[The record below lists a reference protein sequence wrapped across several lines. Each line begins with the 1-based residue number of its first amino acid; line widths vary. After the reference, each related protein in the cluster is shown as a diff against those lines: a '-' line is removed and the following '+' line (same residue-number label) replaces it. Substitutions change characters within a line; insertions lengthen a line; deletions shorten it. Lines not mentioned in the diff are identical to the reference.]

1 MSMIALR
8 AACGLAL
15 AAAISGAAPVTYTL
29 TENGQTGDCYQIHI
43 ELDLKGEMRVSREG
57 QQQTLKLVAQAEH
70 RFAERVLVVD
80 RGVIHKTARAYETA
94 KAAITQ
100 GQEKLERS
108 LRPER
113 RLIVAQESGGQA
125 LVYAPAGA
133 MTPDEIE
140 LAGEHFDTL
149 SLAGLLPARPVAQ
162 AEKWKPAADVVQYL
176 CGFEGLTGHSLECK
190 LEAVNDKTAR
200 IAISGTANGI
210 DLGALVKLE
219 IQANAEFDMKSN
231 RLTAL
236 EWKQK
241 DERGQGPASPALTVE
256 STTKLTRSPIGQ
268 PASLTDV
275 ALISVPDGLEP
286 PAAMTQVSSH
296 FECKT
301 PFDLACSRDWQI
313 VAQTA
318 DHLVLRLLDRGDF
331 VAQATITPWDSTK
344 PGQHLTP
351 EAFREAMNKTKG
363 WEVGDIVEETEV
375 PSEKIASDNG
385 RWLYRIQESGK
396 MDSLKV
402 VQTFYLLASPTGEQI
417 VLAFTMTPQQVGKVG
432 GRDLALIRGLEFCH
446 K

>member
-15 AAAISGAAPVTYTL
+15 AAALGGAAPVTYTL
-29 TENGQTGDCYQIHI
+29 TESGQAGDCYQIHI
-43 ELDLKGEMRVSREG
+43 ELDLKGEMHVSREG
-57 QQQTLKLVAQAEH
+57 QPQTLKLAAQAEH
-70 RFAERVLVVD
+70 RFAERVLVAD

-94 KAAITQ
+94 SATITQ
-100 GQEKLERS
+100 GQEKLERT

-140 LAGEHFDTL
+140 LVGEHFDTL
-149 SLAGLLPARPVAQ
+149 SLAGLLPAKAVAVG
-162 AEKWKPAADVVQYL
+162 EKWKPAADVVQYL
-176 CGFEGLTGHSLECK
+176 CGFEGLTGHDLACK
-190 LEAVNDKTAR
+190 LEAVDDKTAR
-200 IAISGTANGI
+200 IAVSGTANGI
-210 DLGALVKLE
+210 DLGAIVKLQ
-219 IQANAEFDMKSN
+219 IQANAEFDIKAN
-231 RLTAL
+231 RLISL

-241 DERGQGPASPALTVE
+241 DQRGQGPASPAMTVE
-256 STTKLTRSPIGQ
+256 SITKLSRSPVTR

-275 ALISVPDGLEP
+275 ALISVPDGLDP
-286 PAAMTQVSSH
+286 PAGMTQVSTH

-301 PFDLACSRDWQI
+301 PFDLTSSRDWQI

-331 VAQATITPWDSTK
+331 VAQATITPWDSAR
-344 PGQHLTP
+344 PGQHMTP

-375 PSEKIASDNG
+375 PPDNG
-385 RWLYRIQESGK
+385 RWLYRIHESGK
-396 MDSLKV
+396 MDGLKV

-417 VLAFTMTPQQVGKVG
+417 VLAFTMTTAQVDKVG

>member
-15 AAAISGAAPVTYTL
+15 AAAIGGPAPVTYTL
-29 TENGQTGDCYQIHI
+29 TENGQAGDCYQVHI
-43 ELDLKGEMRVSREG
+43 ELDLKGEMHVSRER
-57 QQQTLKLVAQAEH
+57 QPQTLKLAAQAEH
-70 RFAERVLVVD
+70 HFAERVLAAD

-94 KAAITQ
+94 RATITQ

-140 LAGEHFDTL
+140 LVGEHFDTL
-149 SLAGLLPARPVAQ
+149 SLAGLLPAKAVAL

-176 CGFEGLTGHSLECK
+176 CGFEGLTGHALECK
-190 LEAVNDKTAR
+190 LEAVSDKIAR
-200 IAISGTANGI
+200 ITVSGTANGI
-210 DLGALVKLE
+210 DLGAIVKLE
-219 IQANAEFDMKSN
+219 IQASVEFDLKTN
-231 RLTAL
+231 RLTSL

-241 DERGQGPASPALTVE
+241 DQRSQGPASPAMAVE
-256 STTKLTRSPIGQ
+256 STTKLTRSPITQ

-275 ALISVPDGLEP
+275 ALISVPDGLDP
-286 PAAMTQVSSH
+286 PAGMTQVSAH

-301 PFDLACSRDWQI
+301 PFDLACARDWQI

-331 VAQATITPWDSTK
+331 VAQATITPWDSAK

-375 PSEKIASDNG
+375 PADNG
-385 RWLYRIQESGK
+385 RWLYRMQVSGK
-396 MDSLKV
+396 MDGLKV

-417 VLAFTMTPQQVGKVG
+417 VLAFTMTPTQVDKVG